1 MPTTREVVG
10 ARLARRA
17 AARRT
22 PTLTR
27 KLASAHAL
35 ACEHGCRQRH
45 SMGCVAGP
53 NLGSPAASCVAALR
67 FGAMLSAESSS
78 VLLRISCFWSQQALV
93 GGGLTK
99 SQATPTCSSRS
110 SRHRRWVRLWRHGHR
125 APLPHCGGCLSAG
138 ARRTSYGLVQ
148 SFCKHGSLSW
158 RGDSWRGGWAVAP
171 RAAGPCGAASSFSV
185 RLRMHQLVCVPY

>member
-1 MPTTREVVG
+1 MPTAREGVG

-35 ACEHGCRQRH
+35 ACEHGRRQRH
-45 SMGCVAGP
+45 RHAVRCGAEPGLARGILRRRLALWRHA
-53 NLGSPAASCVAALR
+53 LGGVKLW
-67 FGAMLSAESSS
+67 
-78 VLLRISCFWSQQALV
+78 ISCFWSRQALV

-125 APLPHCGGCLSAG
+125 APLPHCGGRLSAG

>member
-1 MPTTREVVG
+1 MPTAREGWELGWRGVQRRG
-10 ARLARRA
+10 ARRRSPASLHLPTHSPASTDADKDTAWGALRGRTWARPRH
-17 AARRT
+17 
-22 PTLTR
+22 
-27 KLASAHAL
+27 LASPPCAL
-35 ACEHGCRQRH
+35 APCSRRSQ
-45 SMGCVAGP
+45 
-53 NLGSPAASCVAALR
+53 AL
-67 FGAMLSAESSS
+67 SW
-78 VLLRISCFWSQQALV
+78 ISCFWSRQALV